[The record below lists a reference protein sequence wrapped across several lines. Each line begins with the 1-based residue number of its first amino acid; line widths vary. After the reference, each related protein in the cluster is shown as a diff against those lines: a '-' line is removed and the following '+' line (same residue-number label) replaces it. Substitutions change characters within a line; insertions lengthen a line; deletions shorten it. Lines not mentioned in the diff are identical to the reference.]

1 MALGPSGDSGP
12 IPIHRPRKQPLVA
25 ISGTAKAR
33 PNTVLSTA
41 LGHSPV
47 HSDTVVSGTNQPASE
62 TAEASQP

>member
-1 MALGPSGDSGP
+1 
-12 IPIHRPRKQPLVA
+12 VA
-25 ISGTAKAR
+25 ISGTAKATA
-33 PNTVLSTA
+33 NTELRTA